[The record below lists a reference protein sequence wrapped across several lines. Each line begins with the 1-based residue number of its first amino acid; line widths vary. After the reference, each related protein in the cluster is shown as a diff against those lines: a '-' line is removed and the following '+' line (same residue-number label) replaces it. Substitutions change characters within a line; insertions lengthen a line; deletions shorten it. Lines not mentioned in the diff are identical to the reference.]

1 MIPRCNYYIE
11 TWTRSGDREFI
22 DRFLIICPDLETY
35 FSKIKFE
42 NEGMDL
48 EEQTILEYACYSDI
62 EWAEEQD
69 AYWGESYQEL
79 HRVQTMKKLSM
90 TDSMIMS
97 KHLPECDMMSEF
109 KNKYKELTKN
119 KEVA

>member
-1 MIPRCNYYIE
+1 MILRCTYYIE

-48 EEQTILEYACYSDI
+48 EEQTILEYACCSDL
-62 EWAEEQD
+62 EWDEEQD
-69 AYWGESYQEL
+69 AYWGDDEL
-79 HRVQTMKKLSM
+79 HSVQSMKRLST
-90 TDSMIMS
+90 TDAIAMRR
-97 KHLPECDMMSEF
+97 HLPVSDMMCEF
-109 KNKYKELTKN
+109 ENKYKQLTKN
-119 KEVA
+119 KEVAYG